1 MNNPLHLPFT
11 TLPGALPS
19 QGYLTAHSLHERE
32 EMQCAIAA
40 SLHQAEEQAC
50 AIRAA
55 ADDLL
60 AQARVQAQQI
70 REQAQQEGERL
81 ARQKQEEAIADA
93 VQWLCQEQDLEQY
106 LANQLAQR
114 WRQLTAQVIE
124 ELLGKQEQNALLIRK
139 VHQLVVSRFAQGRL
153 TLSVSPPALAHAQA
167 AWADNQRITLTADP
181 SAGGSGAAG

>member
-1 MNNPLHLPFT
+1 M
-11 TLPGALPS
+11 
-19 QGYLTAHSLHERE
+19 
-32 EMQCAIAA
+32 
-40 SLHQAEEQAC
+40 
-50 AIRAA
+50 
-55 ADDLL
+55 
-60 AQARVQAQQI
+60 QAQQI

-153 TLSVSPPALAHAQA
+153 TLSVSPRLWRMP
-167 AWADNQRITLTADP
+167 RPPGPITNGLH
-181 SAGGSGAAG
+181 

>member
-1 MNNPLHLPFT
+1 M
-11 TLPGALPS
+11 
-19 QGYLTAHSLHERE
+19 
-32 EMQCAIAA
+32 
-40 SLHQAEEQAC
+40 
-50 AIRAA
+50 
-55 ADDLL
+55 
-60 AQARVQAQQI
+60 QAQQI

-139 VHQLVVSRFAQGRL
+139 VHQLVVSRFAQGA
-153 TLSVSPPALAHAQA
+153 SPSASPPGSGACQA

-181 SAGGSGAAG
+181 SLREGQALLDNGLLRIHVDSQAQQSRLLQLLRDTAYA